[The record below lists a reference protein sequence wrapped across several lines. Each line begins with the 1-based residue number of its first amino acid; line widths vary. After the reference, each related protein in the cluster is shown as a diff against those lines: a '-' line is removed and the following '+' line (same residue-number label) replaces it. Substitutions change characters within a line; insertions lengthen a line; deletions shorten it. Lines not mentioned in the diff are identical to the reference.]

1 MIIDKLNG
9 INPLQNVAKSNAVG
23 NKSRVIASDSVD
35 ISSDAKVMSE
45 LYQVAEQVKAAPD
58 IRQDR
63 IDEILAQMKENP
75 NFFSAEKLEAVAE
88 KLVSWISL

>member
-1 MIIDKLNG
+1 MTIDKLSG
-9 INPLQNVAKSNAVG
+9 INPLQNVQKTNSIASKAKVA
-23 NKSRVIASDSVD
+23 ASDSVD

-45 LYQVAEQVKAAPD
+45 LYQVAEQVKATPD

-63 IDEILAQMKENP
+63 VNEILAQMKENP

-88 KLVSWISL
+88 RLTQLIS